1 MLRRCKQ
8 ASCILELSHTYK
20 HARTLLTS
28 VTAHLLVPAGQLDVG
43 LHLHLVNIHSHCRDD
58 TLSKVHAESERMR
71 VDPQMNARDTPQTGV
86 QVHTRDPHRGSEIS
100 FFAAA
105 VIQLPLTA
113 GGQMASRE

>member
-86 QVHTRDPHRGSEIS
+86 QVHTRATPTEEVRLA
-100 FFAAA
+100 F
-105 VIQLPLTA
+105 LLLL
-113 GGQMASRE
+113 